1 MSKLKYHQQFSEFV
15 SSALLLIYSRLNVT
29 GRFLPKGKRNELLIQ
44 YFKKQIKL
52 PRNAMIK
59 KDIKSL
65 LLIARKNGETE
76 AQLWSLHAMNHQFAD
91 KFTDADHL
99 FALLTYLYEDHW
111 FESTLDDPDITR
123 EKGVIYSS
131 EKTIE
136 RCFNSDNEL
145 IEPLPN
151 YIIMDEPSRL
161 VELINGHEEGMF
173 IAEHVST
180 SIEDRCATLLL
191 HKVTASSSPAAAQ

>member
-1 MSKLKYHQQFSEFV
+1 MSKLKYHQQLSEFV

-29 GRFLPKGKRNELLIQ
+29 GRFLPKEKRNELLIQ

-76 AQLWSLHAMNHQFAD
+76 TQLWSLHAMNHQFAD

-99 FALLTYLYEDHW
+99 FALLTYLYEEHG
-111 FESTLDDPDITR
+111 FESTLDDPDIKR

-131 EKTIE
+131 EKAIE
-136 RCFNSDNEL
+136 HCFNSDNEL
-145 IEPLPN
+145 IEP
-151 YIIMDEPSRL
+151 YQII
-161 VELINGHEEGMF
+161 
-173 IAEHVST
+173 
-180 SIEDRCATLLL
+180 LLWISQ
-191 HKVTASSSPAAAQ
+191 VDWWN